1 MDFASKIKVSPR
13 SIRPVKKA
21 RPHRKLIIALAVAAA
36 VCAVVCIVGGKQM
49 FDRAQAAKNAAAMAS
64 VLDTDRF
71 YNGISVQGV
80 SVGGMTMQ
88 QAQKAVQAKQAS
100 SVGTYSIKITHNGE
114 AWELTQKDMTFT
126 YNTDTVLKEAYA
138 YGRTG
143 SRETRFL
150 QVEALKATP
159 KAYQITATPDEKK
172 LQGKVN
178 AIAEKVTRAPQN
190 PTITS
195 MSSSG
200 NFRYKDG
207 VNGLSVDT
215 KALWSGVKAILDGKH
230 TGTVEMQTASVPF
243 SKTIA
248 DVNSHMKKL
257 GSFSTVSTNNSN
269 GTYNMEKALL
279 AVNGTCIPA
288 GGTFSFFGTVGP
300 CDQASGYLPAGA
312 IYAGK
317 HIEEYGGGI
326 CQSSTTIYG
335 AALRSGMQIVER
347 YNHSVPSSYCELGQD
362 ATVSYPG
369 VDLKMKNA
377 TDYPMYIQT
386 YTSGNTLTAV
396 MYGYRPASYD
406 SIDIVSQADQTFSAP
421 SSPTYM
427 ENSSLGRNQI
437 ELEQHARTGYRA
449 SARRVF
455 KLNGNTVRTE
465 YLNSSYYPATAAVY
479 SYGPGTDSS
488 KTGGSS
494 SRSPA
499 SKAPSSQKPA
509 SKKPASQAP
518 ASKPSSQKSGS
529 SAGTS
534 RH

>member
-1 MDFASKIKVSPR
+1 MDFTSKIKVSARP
-13 SIRPVKKA
+13 IRPVKKA
-21 RPHRKLIIALAVAAA
+21 RPHSKLIVALAVAAA
-36 VCAVVCIVGGKQM
+36 VCAVFCIVGGKQM
-49 FDRAQAAKNAAAMAS
+49 FDRAQAAKDAAAMAS
-64 VLDTDRF
+64 ALDTDRF
-71 YNGISVQGV
+71 YSGISVQGV
-80 SVGGMTMQ
+80 NVGGMTMQ
-88 QAQKAVQAKQAS
+88 QAQKAVQAKQTSAA
-100 SVGTYSIKITHNGE
+100 GTYSIKIAHSGE

-126 YNTDTVLKEAYA
+126 YNTVAVLKEAYG

-143 SRETRFL
+143 SREARFQ
-150 QVEALKATP
+150 QVEALKTNP

-178 AIAEKVTRAPQN
+178 AIAEKVAQAPQN

-230 TGTVEMQTASVPF
+230 TGTVEMQTVSVPF

-257 GSFSTVSTNNSN
+257 GSFSTVSTNNYN

-279 AVNGTCIPA
+279 AVNGTCVPA
-288 GGTFSFFGTVGP
+288 GGTFSFLGTVGP
-300 CDQASGYLPAGA
+300 CDQAHGYLPAGA

-347 YNHSVPSSYCELGQD
+347 YNHSVPSTYCELGQD

-421 SSPTYM
+421 SSPTYT
-427 ENSSLGRNQI
+427 EDSSLGRNQV
-437 ELEQHARTGYRA
+437 ELEQRARTGYRA

-488 KTGGSS
+488 KAGGAS

-509 SKKPASQAP
+509 SQKP
-518 ASKPSSQKSGS
+518 ASKPSSQKPS
-529 SAGTS
+529 SSTGTS
-534 RH
+534 HH